1 MGRCIPFYIPN
12 KMKKMIFILLIYS
25 YTEVLYS
32 QKHDY
37 IWLFGY
43 DYQPANPGIE
53 GSLLDFNYQPVA
65 VEPNIRNMGLQSS
78 VAMISDASGNL
89 LFYTNGCWIADR
101 THNLMQNGDGIN
113 PGEVHDLRCDEDD
126 VNAYTAGYQSCLI
139 SPKPEAPNIYYLFH
153 KHIIYEYEPSFET
166 VADALLLSVV
176 DISLNNGLGKVVQK
190 NVTLSTGELTFGQM
204 TAVKHANG
212 RDWWVINSLDTT
224 NVYSLLL
231 LTPDGFSGPYEQQIG
246 LSSTLAAS
254 GAGQA
259 NFSPN
264 GAKYVRYT
272 PQDDIFLF
280 DFDRATGLLS
290 NFQFIPLEE
299 EEETT
304 GGAVFSPNSRY
315 LYIPSGLFIYQ
326 YDTEA
331 ADVAATKTVV
341 AEWNG
346 VSAPFPTRF
355 RNAQLGPDCRIY
367 VYCGSC
373 DVIQVIHYPDE
384 PGLACQVEQQAI
396 QLPYPMFRSMPHFPN
411 YRLGPAGEE
420 GLPCQPVVSVQEQ
433 RQALAPVVYP
443 NPVQGGQV
451 VIETGLSDLREGTAR
466 LYTVHGALARQ
477 WAFSAVAG
485 RFTLDVSGLPPG
497 VYGLEVHPGLPVVR
511 VVIVR

>member
-1 MGRCIPFYIPN
+1 
-12 KMKKMIFILLIYS
+12 
-25 YTEVLYS
+25 V
-32 QKHDY
+32 
-37 IWLFGY
+37 
-43 DYQPANPGIE
+43 DYQPQNPGIE
-53 GSLLDFNYQPVA
+53 GSKLDFNYQPVA
-65 VEPNIRNMGLQSS
+65 VEPIIMNMPLQSS
-78 VAMISDASGNL
+78 TAMISDVDGNL

-101 THNLMQNGDGIN
+101 THNMMQNGDGIN
-113 PGEVHDLRCDEDD
+113 PGEVHDMRCDEDD
-126 VNAYTAGYQSCLI
+126 MGVYTAGYQSCLI
-139 SPKPEAPNIYYLFH
+139 LPKPGMSDIYYLFH
-153 KHIIYEYEPSFET
+153 KHIIYEYEPQFDVKT
-166 VADALLLSVV
+166 DALLYTT
-176 DISLNNGLGKVVQK
+176 INMTLNNGLGAVTQK
-190 NVTLSTGELTFGQM
+190 NQILMADTLCAGQL

-212 RDWWVINSLDTT
+212 VDWWVMD
-224 NVYSLLL
+224 
-231 LTPDGFSGPYEQQIG
+231 SGYTSNTYYAYLFTSEGIAAPIEQNIG
-246 LSSTLAAS
+246 HSTLRIGEA
-254 GAGQA
+254 AGQA
-259 NFSPN
+259 NFSPD
-264 GAKYVRYT
+264 GTKYVRYT

-280 DFDRATGLLS
+280 DFDRTSGLLS
-290 NFQFIPLEE
+290 NFQFIHVEE
-299 EEETT
+299 EEETS

-331 ADVAATKTVV
+331 ADVASTKTVV

-346 VSAPFPTRF
+346 VSSPFPTRF

-384 PGLACQVEQQAI
+384 QGLACQVEQQAI

-433 RQALAPVVYP
+433 KWVLAPVVYP

-497 VYGLEVHPGLPVVR
+497 VYGLEVAPGLPLAR

>member
-1 MGRCIPFYIPN
+1 
-12 KMKKMIFILLIYS
+12 MKKMIFIVLICS
-25 YTEVLYS
+25 STGLLYS

-37 IWLFGY
+37 IWLLGV
-43 DYQPANPGIE
+43 DYQPQNPGIE
-53 GSLLDFNYQPVA
+53 GSKLDFNYQPVA
-65 VEPNIRNMGLQSS
+65 VEPIIMNMPLQTST
-78 VAMISDASGNL
+78 AIISDENGDL

-101 THNLMQNGDGIN
+101 THNMMQNGDGIN
-113 PGEVHDLRCDEDD
+113 PGEVHDMRCDEDD
-126 VNAYTAGYQSCLI
+126 MGVYTAGYQSSLI
-139 SPKPEAPNIYYLFH
+139 LPKPGTTDIYYLFH
-153 KHIIYEYEPSFET
+153 KHIIYEYEPQFDV
-166 VADALLLSVV
+166 VADALLYTIIDMSF
-176 DISLNNGLGKVVQK
+176 NNGLGKVVQK
-190 NVTLSTGELTFGQM
+190 NQVLETGFLTFGQL

-212 RDWWVINSLDTT
+212 QDWWIMNSRDTT
-224 NVYSLLL
+224 NIYSLNLL
-231 LTPDGFSGPYEQQIG
+231 SSGGLSGPFEQAIG
-246 LSSTLAAS
+246 LPSSLASS
-254 GAGQA
+254 GGGQA
-259 NFSPN
+259 NFSPD
-264 GAKYVRYT
+264 GTKYVRYA
-272 PQDDIFLF
+272 PYDDIFLF
-280 DFDRATGLLS
+280 DFDRATGFLS

-299 EEETT
+299 NEETS

-315 LYIPSGLFIYQ
+315 LYISSGLFIYQ
-326 YDTEA
+326 YDTDA
-331 ADVAATKTVV
+331 ANVAATKTVV

-346 VSAPFPTRF
+346 VSAPFPTLF

-384 PGLACQVEQQAI
+384 QGLACQVEQQAI

-433 RQALAPVVYP
+433 KWVLAPVVYP

-497 VYGLEVHPGLPVVR
+497 VYGLEVAPGLPLAR

>member
-1 MGRCIPFYIPN
+1 
-12 KMKKMIFILLIYS
+12 MKKMIFIFLIYS
-25 YTEVLYS
+25 YTEVLFS

-37 IWLFGY
+37 NWLFGY

-53 GSLLDFNYQPVA
+53 GSLLDFNYQPVVVTA
-65 VEPNIRNMGLQSS
+65 NTINMVLQFSS
-78 VAMISDASGNL
+78 AEISDEDGNL

-101 THNLMQNGDGIN
+101 THNMMQNGDGIN
-113 PGEVHDLRCDEDD
+113 PGEVHDMRCDEDD
-126 VNAYTAGYQSCLI
+126 MGTYTAGNQSCLI
-139 SPKPEAPNIYYLFH
+139 LPKPGATDIYYLFH
-153 KHIIYEYEPSFET
+153 KHIIYEYEPQFDVVT
-166 VADALLLSVV
+166 DALLYTTINMSY
-176 DISLNNGLGKVVQK
+176 NNGMGKVVQK
-190 NVTLSTGELTFGQM
+190 NHIIETGFLTYGQM

-212 RDWWVINSLDTT
+212 QDWWIMNSQDTT
-224 NVYSLLL
+224 NIYSIFL
-231 LTPDGFSGPYEQQIG
+231 LTSNGLSGPFEQAIG
-246 LSSTLAAS
+246 LSSTLASS

-259 NFSPN
+259 NFSPD
-264 GAKYVRYT
+264 GTKYVRYT

-290 NFQFIPLEE
+290 NFQFIPIEE
-299 EEETT
+299 EVEYA

-331 ADVAATKTVV
+331 TDVAASKTVV

-346 VSAPFPTRF
+346 VSSPFPTHF
-355 RNAQLGPDCRIY
+355 WNAQLGPDCRIY
-367 VYCGSC
+367 VYCPSC
-373 DVIQVIHYPDE
+373 NVIQVIHYPDE

-443 NPVQGGQV
+443 NPVQ
-451 VIETGLSDLREGTAR
+451 SDELIVEMSSPAIQTGTAQ
-466 LYTVHGALARQ
+466 LYSAQGVSVRRWAYSAL
-477 WAFSAVAG
+477 AG